1 MIDFAV
7 FALPRSG
14 TAWLAN
20 WLTTDRSLCLHDPF
34 AVSMPEHW
42 ESKGRFGIACTGSYL
57 FPKWLHT
64 LDCPVA
70 VIERDPLECNASL
83 RANGLPENVMHLKRA
98 LDATDGRRWR
108 FADLW
113 NEDKARELW
122 AFLLP
127 AVKFDAQRYRLLR
140 SLHVETKSRTADMD
154 VLAEL
159 LERYG

>member
-42 ESKGRFGIACTGSYL
+42 ESKGCFGIACTGSYL